1 MADKTKICCIDVD
14 KDSVT
19 FLEEDHELYYG
30 TMGYKVSMPANRLS
44 SVPIQP
50 NYTYPSNIQ
59 EYDVF
64 IVDMANT
71 RVEGYV
77 KEDYIPRN
85 NETSNVPY
93 IACPLSVGLFNPIP
107 CGADAFRRLIQS
119 KKDRKP
125 IIIVFQD
132 KEVLITYNW
141 YSNRGHRDETHS
153 NFDFIPRPYL
163 HNLDGSQVRLHGNE
177 LSEYLFKNRLDDVQ
191 FYCTFDCIEHSKYVP
206 LLLNKNGECVSY
218 LYDGEEA
225 LVIMLPQ
232 MKNKTGFMKMLF
244 EDFLYECFSEYFPFV
259 EEKNWIHHE
268 AYMLPNEENL
278 YGELNQ
284 AKKEY
289 EEKKAKI
296 ETQIEANREKY
307 QFLHSLLTATGDEL
321 VKAVIEYLKWLGF
334 ESVIDNDA
342 ITEGDNEEDI
352 KVDLG
357 DKGLL
362 ILEVKGVHG
371 TSKDSE
377 CSQIDKIK
385 HRRERERKAFDV
397 YALYVVNHQRGIEPL
412 KRSNPPF
419 LPKQISDA
427 EDDERGLVTT
437 WQLYNLYFDI
447 ERGVIDKAEARDA
460 LLEYGMVDFTPRGAI
475 KLGVPYRYCQNN
487 VICVELKGQNVA
499 VGDEMYAY
507 DGRNWHKAEVK
518 SIQVDKQDYES
529 IANGHVGFGLSEG
542 LPEKKEVYVRKKGK

>member
-14 KDSVT
+14 KDI
-19 FLEEDHELYYG
+19 EEYLQEEHEVFSGSFG
-30 TMGYKVSMPANRLS
+30 TRISMPKNAIS
-44 SVPIQP
+44 SNYVLP
-50 NYTYPSNIQ
+50 NYVFPVNIH

-64 IVDMANT
+64 VVDMIERLAK
-71 RVEGYV
+71 EYYPDDYV
-77 KEDYIPRN
+77 YHN
-85 NETSNVPY
+85 NETTGVKHLISERSINVY
-93 IACPLSVGLFNPIP
+93 NPIP
-107 CGADAFRRLIQS
+107 YGAYAFFEEIQE
-119 KKDRKP
+119 KKDKRP
-125 IIIVFQD
+125 IIIVFQHTEVYRKYYWSD
-132 KEVLITYNW
+132 ASKE
-141 YSNRGHRDETHS
+141 GHS
-153 NFDFIPRPYL
+153 NYDFCRMPEIKNIRG
-163 HNLDGSQVRLHGNE
+163 NQVTLVDNKA
-177 LSEYLFKNRLDDVQ
+177 SEILFKHYLGNIEY
-191 FYCTFDCIEHSKYVP
+191 FCAFGCTKGYIP
-206 LLLNKNGECVSY
+206 LLRNNNGECVSY
-218 LYDGEEA
+218 IQNVGDVI
-225 LVIMLPQ
+225 VIMLPQ
-232 MKNKTGFMKMLF
+232 IKEKKAFLKHLF
-244 EDFLYECFSEYFPFV
+244 EDYLYERFSEYFPYIQ
-259 EEKNWIHHE
+259 EKSWIYNME
-268 AYMLPNEENL
+268 YLLPNEESMR
-278 YGELNQ
+278 GELEI
-284 AKKEY
+284 ARKEY
-289 EEKKAKI
+289 EEKKAEI
-296 ETQIEANREKY
+296 ETRIEANREKY
-307 QFLHSLLTATGDEL
+307 KFLHSMLTATGDEL
-321 VKAVIEYLKWLGF
+321 VKGVIEYLKWLGF
-334 ESVIDNDA
+334 ENVIDNDA

-385 HRRERERKAFDV
+385 HRRERERNAFDV

-460 LLEYGMVDFTPRGAI
+460 LLVYGMVDFTPRGAI

-542 LPEKKEVYVRKKGK
+542 LPDKKEVYVRKKD